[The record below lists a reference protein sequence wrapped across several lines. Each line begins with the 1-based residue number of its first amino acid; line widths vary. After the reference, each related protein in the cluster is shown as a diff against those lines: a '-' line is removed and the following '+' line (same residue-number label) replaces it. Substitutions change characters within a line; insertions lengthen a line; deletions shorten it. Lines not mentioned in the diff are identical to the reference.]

1 MQISFSTNNLLAQHL
16 HWVNNGYDVIK
27 INDVIKAIRNENPI
41 SCISLSQLES
51 KIGKQN
57 NTVFDKNELKK
68 ITYLFP
74 KFINFDCNLNFLK
87 YCENL
92 EVIDLSSLEIVDISD
107 LSHLK
112 NLTKLNLSSTKI
124 ESIEALSNLDKLVE
138 LNIQDCIPVSL
149 KPLINHK
156 NLNTILIDD
165 IENEDDI
172 LEIIS
177 NQQECISVYVIK
189 NNTDLN
195 RFSFPKYWLY
205 VKIDK
210 DNLTVE
216 MKSLMTD
223 KWGSLC
229 EFPSE
234 MLEDV
239 SFMDEYMELLNSELD
254 KRINAILKSNFEI
267 LNETKYYNNEEI
279 ELGVQLKIKR
289 LAIS

>member
-16 HWVNNGYDVIK
+16 HWVNNGYDLRK
-27 INDVIKAIRNENPI
+27 INDVIKVIRNENPI

-57 NTVFDKNELKK
+57 NTVFDENKLKK

-87 YCENL
+87 HCENL

-205 VKIDK
+205 VKLDK

-254 KRINAILKSNFEI
+254 KRINAILKSNFKI

>member
-16 HWVNNGYDVIK
+16 HWVNNGYDLRK
-27 INDVIKAIRNENPI
+27 INDVIKVIRNENPI

-57 NTVFDKNELKK
+57 NTVFDENELKK

-87 YCENL
+87 HCENL

-124 ESIEALSNLDKLVE
+124 ESIEALSNLGKLVE

-172 LEIIS
+172 LEIFS

-205 VKIDK
+205 VKLDK

-267 LNETKYYNNEEI
+267 LNEQKYYNNEEI

-289 LAIS
+289 LAIG

>member
-1 MQISFSTNNLLAQHL
+1 MQISFNTTYLLAQHL
-16 HWVNNGYDVIK
+16 HWVNNGYDLGK

-57 NTVFDKNELKK
+57 NTVFDENELKK

-87 YCENL
+87 HCENL

-124 ESIEALSNLDKLVE
+124 ESIEALSKLDKLVE

-205 VKIDK
+205 VKLDK

-254 KRINAILKSNFEI
+254 KRVNAILKSNFEI
-267 LNETKYYNNEEI
+267 LNEQKYYNNEEI

-289 LAIS
+289 LAIG

>member
-16 HWVNNGYDVIK
+16 HWVNNGYDLRK
-27 INDVIKAIRNENPI
+27 INDVIKVIRNENPI

-57 NTVFDKNELKK
+57 NTVFDENELKK

-87 YCENL
+87 HCENL

-205 VKIDK
+205 VKLDK

-267 LNETKYYNNEEI
+267 LNEQKYYNNEEI

-289 LAIS
+289 LAIG

>member
-1 MQISFSTNNLLAQHL
+1 MQISFNTTYLLAQHL
-16 HWVNNGYDVIK
+16 HWVNNGYDLGK

-68 ITYLFP
+68 LTYLFP

-87 YCENL
+87 YCENI
-92 EVIDLSSLEIVDISD
+92 EVIDLSSLDIVDTSD

-124 ESIEALSNLDKLVE
+124 ESIEALSKLDKLVE

-205 VKIDK
+205 VKLDK

-239 SFMDEYMELLNSELD
+239 CFMDEYMELLNSELD
-254 KRINAILKSNFEI
+254 KRVNAILKSNFEI
-267 LNETKYYNNEEI
+267 LNEQKYYNNEEI

-289 LAIS
+289 LAIG

>member
-1 MQISFSTNNLLAQHL
+1 MQISVSTNNLLAQHL
-16 HWVNNGYDVIK
+16 HWVNNGYDLRK

-57 NTVFDKNELKK
+57 NTVFDENELKK

-138 LNIQDCIPVSL
+138 LNVQDCIPVSL

-195 RFSFPKYWLY
+195 RFSFSKYWLY
-205 VKIDK
+205 VKLDK

>member
-16 HWVNNGYDVIK
+16 HWVNNGYDLRK

-41 SCISLSQLES
+41 SCINLSQLES

-87 YCENL
+87 YCENI

-205 VKIDK
+205 VKLDK

-239 SFMDEYMELLNSELD
+239 CFMDEYMELLNSELN
-254 KRINAILKSNFEI
+254 KRVNAILKSNFEI
-267 LNETKYYNNEEI
+267 LNEQKYYNNEEI

-289 LAIS
+289 LAIG

>member
-16 HWVNNGYDVIK
+16 HWVNNGYDLRK
-27 INDVIKAIRNENPI
+27 INDVIKVIRNENPI

-57 NTVFDKNELKK
+57 NTVFDENELKK

-87 YCENL
+87 HCENL

-124 ESIEALSNLDKLVE
+124 ESIEALSKLDKLVE

-177 NQQECISVYVIK
+177 NQQECISVYVIENK
-189 NNTDLN
+189 TNLN

-205 VKIDK
+205 VKLDK

-239 SFMDEYMELLNSELD
+239 CFMDEYMELLNSELD
-254 KRINAILKSNFEI
+254 KRVNAILKSNFEI
-267 LNETKYYNNEEI
+267 LNEQKYYNNEEI

-289 LAIS
+289 LAIG

>member
-16 HWVNNGYDVIK
+16 HWVNNGYDLRK
-27 INDVIKAIRNENPI
+27 INDVIKVIRNENPI

-57 NTVFDKNELKK
+57 NTVFDENELKK

-87 YCENL
+87 HCENL

-124 ESIEALSNLDKLVE
+124 ESIEALSNLGKLVE

-205 VKIDK
+205 VKLDK

-267 LNETKYYNNEEI
+267 LNEQKYYNNEEI

-289 LAIS
+289 LAIG

>member
-16 HWVNNGYDVIK
+16 HWVNKGYDLRK

-51 KIGKQN
+51 KIGKQD

-92 EVIDLSSLEIVDISD
+92 EVIDLSSLEIVDIND

-205 VKIDK
+205 VKLDK

-289 LAIS
+289 LAIG

>member
-1 MQISFSTNNLLAQHL
+1 MQISFNTTYLLAQHL
-16 HWVNNGYDVIK
+16 HWVNNGYDLGK

-51 KIGKQN
+51 KIAKQN

-68 ITYLFP
+68 LTYLFP

-87 YCENL
+87 YCENI
-92 EVIDLSSLEIVDISD
+92 EVIDLSSLDIVDTSD

-124 ESIEALSNLDKLVE
+124 ESIEALSKLDKLVE

-189 NNTDLN
+189 NKTNLN

-205 VKIDK
+205 VKLDK

-239 SFMDEYMELLNSELD
+239 CFMDEYMELLNSELD

-267 LNETKYYNNEEI
+267 LNEQKYYNNEEI

-289 LAIS
+289 LAIG

>member
-1 MQISFSTNNLLAQHL
+1 MQISVSTNNLLAQHL
-16 HWVNNGYDVIK
+16 HWVNNGYDLRK

-57 NTVFDKNELKK
+57 NTVFDENELKK

-195 RFSFPKYWLY
+195 RFSFSKYWLY
-205 VKIDK
+205 VKLDK

>member
-1 MQISFSTNNLLAQHL
+1 MQISFSTNYLLAQHL
-16 HWVNNGYDVIK
+16 HWVNNGYDLGK
-27 INDVIKAIRNENPI
+27 INDVIKAVRNENPI

-68 ITYLFP
+68 LTYLFP

-205 VKIDK
+205 VKLDK

-289 LAIS
+289 LAIG

>member
-16 HWVNNGYDVIK
+16 HWVNNGYDLRK
-27 INDVIKAIRNENPI
+27 INDVIKVIRNENPI

-57 NTVFDKNELKK
+57 NTVFDENELKK

-87 YCENL
+87 HCENL
-92 EVIDLSSLEIVDISD
+92 EVIDLSSLDIVDTSD

-124 ESIEALSNLDKLVE
+124 ESIEALSKLDKLVE

-195 RFSFPKYWLY
+195 RFSFSKYWLY
-205 VKIDK
+205 VKLDK

-239 SFMDEYMELLNSELD
+239 CFMDEYMELLNSELD
-254 KRINAILKSNFEI
+254 KRVNAILKSNFEI
-267 LNETKYYNNEEI
+267 LNEQKYYNNEEI

-289 LAIS
+289 LAIG

>member
-1 MQISFSTNNLLAQHL
+1 MQISFNTTYLLAQHL
-16 HWVNNGYDVIK
+16 HWVNNGYDLGK

-57 NTVFDKNELKK
+57 NTVLDKNELKK
-68 ITYLFP
+68 LTYLFP

-87 YCENL
+87 YCENI
-92 EVIDLSSLEIVDISD
+92 EVIDLSSLDIVDTSD

-124 ESIEALSNLDKLVE
+124 ESIEALSNLGKLVE

-205 VKIDK
+205 VKLDK

-267 LNETKYYNNEEI
+267 LNEQKYYNNEEI

-289 LAIS
+289 LAIG